1 MKPSTYVHRITGR
14 VFKVL
19 PLYET
24 SLKGE
29 DMCVNEYI
37 NSLVGE
43 LLGSCKTFPCLA
55 DSADYYAVINTLQN
69 MADDLGTI
77 DECRRE
83 VMKMCNLL
91 NHLEETVG

>member
-1 MKPSTYVHRITGR
+1 MKPSTYIHRITGR

-19 PLYET
+19 PLHEAT
-24 SLKGE
+24 LNGD
-29 DMCVNEYI
+29 DMCVSEYI

-43 LLGSCKTFPCLA
+43 LLGSCKTFPSLA
-55 DSADYYAVINTLQN
+55 DSSDYYAVINTLQN
-69 MADDLGTI
+69 MADDPGTL

-83 VMKMCNLL
+83 VMKMCSLL